1 MKIAKY
7 LAAGLCAALLLASP
21 LLSPRAAA
29 AGDGYW
35 ERTDHIVTEA
45 YTDYLPAMHGIA
57 GRDEPTNLTR
67 SGSNGSYRMDWES
80 KSRSDSVTAHVS
92 IPDERYRPGDSISL
106 SMSLLDDTSETQYLK
121 CYPMPGAA
129 RGGAVSSEEPSPTNP
144 YGFHKA
150 EPIIGNGRDEAL
162 DAFSAAIGNEYDY
175 VTQTTLNH
183 GYGSKT
189 FRMTVPDGA
198 ETSYNQFCIIAD
210 FSGDF
215 YEGWTY
221 TWRGGTAGTPQS
233 GGDQHVVITN
243 PPDKPGEFGGDT
255 PIAVAIIAGLG
266 GAVAAAGA
274 LGAAAKNSGRRKKD
288 DEEDE
293 EESTFRM
300 MLNKNF
306 GNFLKK
312 GDPPQA
318 VYARIIERKPSGEE
332 VERHDLTAMIQVS
345 SYDNS
350 LIVTDGG
357 IVNDY
362 KCAMVS
368 VPEDSEEQN
377 GVVTFT
383 LSSPTGNFLQS
394 VVFRL
399 TKAEIV
405 FAQENMGLPAN
416 RLKYAQEETNL
427 EEGQSSKFGDGEF
440 RIHFL
445 VKGLGDQP
453 DVFPAAKVR
462 VTGVL
467 EKTGVTDV
475 KGGVSP
481 APEKYGMPYSLDL
494 HPDPKDADK
503 GIFEAAVREVLD
515 YELPAGTTEGFAL
528 HITAE
533 YGMPGEDGYEK
544 LEGFFPIYR
553 IHLGLSMSL
562 EASHIGCYMQLR
574 DSRKGL
580 AADKIKP
587 ADLEPCFTEGSCL
600 LFLYRKKDLSIIRVP
615 VVPEKEVKVTVKRVA
630 NDRYCH
636 IGDAN
641 ESHQEMVD
649 ALGIQAFPTKDLRDN
664 GALRIRVSCTKA
676 ALDPPIRFIADL
688 EFTVR
693 YKSKGFTYKKEDVLL
708 HSQPFREANS
718 VEANM
723 KLINEDSHIA
733 ERLERIR
740 DSILERNY
748 MNRLAALY
756 NLCDR
761 MLDGYDSRFGYDKN
775 QVKNVMRIWTGFLDG
790 THAGANGDTQP
801 VTLAD
806 ELEACYAF
814 MQGLRD
820 NTGILGRIA
829 MGVMTAGYSEY
840 VFTTMTL
847 AEEMRDKVFAC
858 HGDEFGFWDGVVMGV
873 KEFEKQILI
882 EFAMMGAA
890 KGLTMNVTPMMRD
903 HLAHE
908 LSRLGTRYRAG
919 MRAADRWMNTNCAAY
934 RLANDGFKSCKS
946 FYNSSARRLRNAIY
960 KVEKEMREALAETEQ
975 SAARVQTRLT
985 AEEREMLKEYRK
997 AMDDGMKKV
1006 RQLEDAQREMERA
1019 LPADKAAA
1027 IQKYKEAANQVWADK
1042 NALKQLQ
1049 MYKDPYA
1056 ARMRAQYSHYHE
1068 TACDRA
1074 QQGAIKDLAADYHIP
1089 EDELY
1094 CGNPS
1099 SGSPAD
1105 YYSGKKAPNDRD
1117 ITISR
1122 KVHSDRTKDFAIGQ
1136 DEAERAIA
1144 RRLFKELK
1152 GYEAD
1157 TIEEAVAFMK
1167 DMDVTYVAPQ
1177 GNSFQNYVI
1186 EPNMEAYVDL
1196 KPMIDKKLFGTEIKG
1211 LGMNQATMAFKGKEW
1226 FNQSKEC
1233 LEHAAKLE
1241 AEAASLTGAAREAA
1255 LNEAKYLRYLSYGK
1269 KVEGIRQ
1276 ITKQVEN
1283 IAIPRRCLL
1292 CKEGEAIIPK
1302 DMLRLHSQAL
1312 RVGTDLSPV
1321 EFENILR
1328 VEYNMSLYDYANR
1341 MSKLLR

>member
-1 MKIAKY
+1 MKIAKR

-57 GRDEPTNLTR
+57 GRDEPTDLTR

-92 IPDERYRPGDSISL
+92 IPGERYRPGDSISL

-175 VTQTTLNH
+175 VTQTTLHH

-221 TWRGGTAGTPQS
+221 TWRGGAAGTPQS
-233 GGDQHVVITN
+233 GGTQHVVITN
-243 PPDKPGEFGGDT
+243 PPDRPGEFGGDT
-255 PIAVAIIAGLG
+255 PIIAVIITGVG
-266 GAVAAAGA
+266 GAAAAAGA
-274 LGAAAKNSGRRKKD
+274 IGGRRRRED
-288 DEEDE
+288 GDE
-293 EESTFRM
+293 EEEDRPSTFRM

-306 GNFLKK
+306 GNSLKK
-312 GDPPQA
+312 GNPPQA
-318 VYARIIERKPSGEE
+318 VYARIIETKWTGEE

-362 KCAMVS
+362 KCAMAS
-368 VPEDSEEQN
+368 VPEDSADAN
-377 GVVTFT
+377 GVVTFS
-383 LSSPTGNFLQS
+383 LSTPTGSFLQS

-399 TKAEIV
+399 TEAEIV

-416 RLKYAQEETNL
+416 RLKYAQEETGL
-427 EEGQSSKFGDGEF
+427 EEGQNARFGDGEF

-445 VKGLGDQP
+445 VKGMGSQP
-453 DVFPAAKVR
+453 DVFPAPRVR
-462 VTGVL
+462 VTGAL
-467 EKTGVTDV
+467 ERTGVTDATGEV
-475 KGGVSP
+475 RQLP
-481 APEKYGMPYSLDL
+481 PEKYGMPYSLDL
-494 HPDPKDADK
+494 HPDSKDADK
-503 GIFEAAVREVLD
+503 GIFEAVIREVLD

-533 YGMPGEDGYEK
+533 HGVPGEQDYEK

-553 IHLGLSMSL
+553 IHLGLAMSL
-562 EASHIGCYMQLR
+562 EASHIGCHMQLR
-574 DSRKGL
+574 EFRRNLK
-580 AADKIKP
+580 KEEIKP
-587 ADLEPCFTEGSCL
+587 SDLEPCFTEGSCL
-600 LFLYRKKDLSIIRVP
+600 LYLYRRKDLSIIRVP
-615 VVPEKEVKVTVKRVA
+615 VAPEREVKVTVKRVA

-636 IGDAN
+636 IGDAD

-649 ALGIQAFPTKDLRDN
+649 ALGIQAFPAKDLREN

-688 EFTVR
+688 EFTVK
-693 YKSKGFTYKKEDVLL
+693 YKSKVFTYQKENVLL
-708 HSQPFREANS
+708 HSQPFREPKS
-718 VEANM
+718 VDEEM
-723 KLINEDSHIA
+723 KLLQEDSHIA

-740 DSILERNY
+740 NSILERDY

-756 NLCDR
+756 NLCNR

-775 QVKNVMRIWTGFLDG
+775 QVENVMRIWTGFLDG
-790 THAGANGDTQP
+790 SHAGANGDTIS
-801 VTLAD
+801 VTWAD

-820 NTGILGRIA
+820 NTGILGHIA
-829 MGVMTAGYSEY
+829 MGIMTAGYSEY

-858 HGDEFGFWDGVVMGV
+858 HGDEFGFWDGVIMGV

-882 EFAMMGAA
+882 EYAMMGAGKA
-890 KGLTMNVTPMMRD
+890 LTMNITPMMRD
-903 HLAHE
+903 HLANQ
-908 LSRLGTRYRAG
+908 LTRLGTRYRAG
-919 MRAADRWMNTNCAAY
+919 MRAADRWMNQNSAAY
-934 RLANDGFKSCKS
+934 RLANDGFKGCKN
-946 FYNSSARRLRNAIY
+946 FYNSSARALRNAIN
-960 KVEKEMREALAETEQ
+960 KVEQEMKDALAQTEKN
-975 SAARVQTRLT
+975 AAQVKTRLT
-985 AEEREMLKEYRK
+985 PEERELLKEYQK
-997 AMDDGMKKV
+997 AMDKGMEKV
-1006 RQLEDAQREMERA
+1006 RRLEDTQREMERA

-1027 IQKYKEAANQVWADK
+1027 IQKYKEAANEVWADK

-1049 MYKDPYA
+1049 LYKDPYA

-1074 QQGAIKDLAADYHIP
+1074 QQGAIKDLASDYHIP

-1094 CGNPS
+1094 CGNAS
-1099 SGSPAD
+1099 SGSRAD

-1122 KVHSDRTKDFAIGQ
+1122 KVRSDRSKDFAIGQ

-1167 DMDVTYVAPQ
+1167 EMDVTYVAPQ
-1177 GNSFQNYVI
+1177 GNSFRNYVI
-1186 EPNMEAYVDL
+1186 EPNLEAYTDL
-1196 KPMIDKKLFGTEIKG
+1196 PGMIDRSRFGTELKG
-1211 LGMNQATMAFKGKEW
+1211 LGMNQATMAYKGKEW

-1233 LEHAAKLE
+1233 LAKAAELE
-1241 AEAASLTGAAREAA
+1241 ARAASLSGAARDAA
-1255 LNEAKYLRYLSYGK
+1255 LNEAKALRYASYGK

-1283 IAIPRRCLL
+1283 IAIPRRCAL
-1292 CKEGEAIIPK
+1292 CKEGEVIIPK
-1302 DMLRLHSQAL
+1302 DLLKLHNQAL
-1312 RVGTDLSPV
+1312 RVGTELSPV

-1328 VEYNMSLYDYANR
+1328 VEYNMSLNDYADR
-1341 MSKLLR
+1341 MSELLR